1 MLLFLLHKPICDF
14 MSTKVMNKQLIG
26 KHGAPYIILKH
37 VYFLKTK
44 VLLFRGKECDGHDG
58 HILQEVGCS
67 KCT

>member
-1 MLLFLLHKPICDF
+1 